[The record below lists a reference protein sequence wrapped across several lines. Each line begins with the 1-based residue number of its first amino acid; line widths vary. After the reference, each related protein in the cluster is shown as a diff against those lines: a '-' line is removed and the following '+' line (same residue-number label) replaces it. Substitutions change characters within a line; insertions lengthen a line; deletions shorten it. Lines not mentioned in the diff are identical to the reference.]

1 MEFDTS
7 IDFDASGV
15 HGVNRFVWSAIKA
28 HTGATEQQYG
38 GLIPMTTP
46 QQTQEFN
53 DMGLPYIIY
62 NYRIGVVPGNPGIK
76 SETVVYSV
84 NAPDEGEVREILNI
98 IDYYL
103 SGMDESAEIL
113 NDYINGLSDPLRDIF
128 GDFDYKSIIPA
139 GGLTGATPGTQE
151 GGILDG
157 RYEFTIRYTSSRVL
171 GFR

>member
-1 MEFDTS
+1 MEFDTN

-15 HGVNRFVWSAIKA
+15 HGVNRFVWAAIKA

-62 NYRIGVVPGNPGIK
+62 NYRIGVVAGNPGIK
-76 SETVVYSV
+76 TETVVYSV

-98 IDYYL
+98 VDYYL
-103 SGMDESAEIL
+103 SGMDESAEVL
-113 NDYINGLSDPLRDIF
+113 NDFINEPDIPAVF
-128 GDFDYKSIIPA
+128 KEVDYKSIIPA
-139 GGLTGATPGTQE
+139 GGLTGPTPGTQE
-151 GGILDG
+151 GGIMDG